1 MNSIFKYICIPTF
14 IVLNA
19 SSIYANDDTQTDIFL
34 NKIISNTRA
43 DVSKGDLKTYNH
55 PDRNLFLQWTDNSR
69 GDGSPIRD
77 ADVYAKNITIISD
90 FVGNQWT
97 DKGVISDNAT
107 NINGFEDINI
117 TLIMMAYSLRVRVQR
132 I

>member
-1 MNSIFKYICIPTF
+1 MNSIFKYICVPTF
-14 IVLNA
+14 IALHA
-19 SSIYANDDTQTDIFL
+19 SSIYANEDIPTDNFL

-55 PDRNLFLQWTDNSR
+55 PDRNLFIQWIDNSR

-97 DKGVISDNAT
+97 DKGVCEFSFQMQGLGAT
-107 NINGFEDINI
+107 H
-117 TLIMMAYSLRVRVQR
+117 
-132 I
+132 